1 LYLCFMK
8 TLLTTI
14 LLLLS
19 LTVKAQQVDVLYI
32 PSQKSL
38 VASYNYKQIG
48 CYVGGYYVTTF
59 PHPYIYTTPLTIVN
73 RAGLT
78 YVNKNNTFSI
88 MGGAYIK
95 SYFDEVELTPDI
107 WVKVYPI
114 RMITKDKTSLD
125 FALGINYMDGFRF
138 GIGVSIPYGSIYK

>member
-1 LYLCFMK
+1 MK

-19 LTVKAQQVDVLYI
+19 LTVKAQQVDALYI

-48 CYVGGYYVTTF
+48 CYIGGYYVTTF

-125 FALGINYMDGFRF
+125 FALGVNYMDGFRF
-138 GIGVSIPYGSIYK
+138 GVGVSIPYGSIYK

>member
-1 LYLCFMK
+1 MK
-8 TLLTTI
+8 TTLTI
-14 LLLLS
+14 IFLLLS
-19 LTVKAQQVDVLYI
+19 ITVNAQQVDALYV

-48 CYVGGYYVTTF
+48 LYIGGYYATTF
-59 PHPYIYTTPLTIVN
+59 PYPYIYTTPLTIIN

-78 YVNKNNTFSI
+78 YVNKNNTFSV
-88 MGGAYIK
+88 MGGVFIK
-95 SYFDEVELTPDI
+95 SYFDEVEFTPDI

-125 FALGINYMDGFRF
+125 FALGLNYMNGFRV
-138 GIGVSIPYGSIYK
+138 GVGVSIPYGSIYK

>member
-1 LYLCFMK
+1 MK
-8 TLLTTI
+8 TTLTI
-14 LLLLS
+14 IFLLLS
-19 LTVKAQQVDVLYI
+19 ITVNAQQVDALYV

-48 CYVGGYYVTTF
+48 LYIGGYYATTF
-59 PHPYIYTTPLTIVN
+59 PYPYIYTTPLTIIN

-78 YVNKNNTFSI
+78 YINKNNTFSV
-88 MGGAYIK
+88 MGGVFIK
-95 SYFDEVELTPDI
+95 SYFDEVEFTPDI

-125 FALGINYMDGFRF
+125 FALGINYMNGFRV
-138 GIGVSIPYGSIYK
+138 GVGVSIPYGSIYK

>member
-1 LYLCFMK
+1 MK

-19 LTVKAQQVDVLYI
+19 LTVKAQQVDALYI

-48 CYVGGYYVTTF
+48 CYIGGYYVTTF

-107 WVKVYPI
+107 WVKIYPI

-138 GIGVSIPYGSIYK
+138 GVGVSIPYGSIYR

>member
-1 LYLCFMK
+1 MK

-19 LTVKAQQVDVLYI
+19 LTVKAQQVDALYI

-48 CYVGGYYVTTF
+48 CYIGGYYVTTF

-73 RAGLT
+73 RVGLT

-138 GIGVSIPYGSIYK
+138 GVGVSIPYGSIYR

>member
-1 LYLCFMK
+1 MK

-14 LLLLS
+14 LLFLS
-19 LTVKAQQVDVLYI
+19 VIVKAQQVDALYI

-95 SYFDEVELTPDI
+95 SYFDEIELTPDI

>member
-1 LYLCFMK
+1 MK

-19 LTVKAQQVDVLYI
+19 LTVKAQQVDALYV

-48 CYVGGYYVTTF
+48 CYIGGYYVTTF

-125 FALGINYMDGFRF
+125 FALGVNYMDGFRF
-138 GIGVSIPYGSIYK
+138 GVGVSIPYGSIYR

>member
-1 LYLCFMK
+1 MK

-19 LTVKAQQVDVLYI
+19 LTVKAQQVDALYI

-38 VASYNYKQIG
+38 VVSYNYKQIG
-48 CYVGGYYVTTF
+48 CYIGGYYVTTF

-125 FALGINYMDGFRF
+125 FALGVNYMDGFRF
-138 GIGVSIPYGSIYK
+138 GVGVSIPYGSIYR

>member
-1 LYLCFMK
+1 MK
-8 TLLTTI
+8 ILLTTI

-19 LTVKAQQVDVLYI
+19 LTVKAQQVDALYI

-48 CYVGGYYVTTF
+48 CYIGGYYVTTF

-88 MGGAYIK
+88 MGGAYIE

-125 FALGINYMDGFRF
+125 FALGVNYMDGFRF
-138 GIGVSIPYGSIYK
+138 GVGVSIPYGSIYR

>member
-1 LYLCFMK
+1 MK
-8 TLLTTI
+8 TILTI
-14 LLLLS
+14 IFLLLS
-19 LTVKAQQVDVLYI
+19 ITVNAQQVDALYV

-48 CYVGGYYVTTF
+48 LYIGGYYATTF
-59 PHPYIYTTPLTIVN
+59 PYPYIYTTPLTIIN

-78 YVNKNNTFSI
+78 YVNKNNTFSV
-88 MGGAYIK
+88 MGGVFIK
-95 SYFDEVELTPDI
+95 SYFDEVEFTPDI

-125 FALGINYMDGFRF
+125 FALGINYMNGFRV
-138 GIGVSIPYGSIYK
+138 GVGVSIPYGSIYK

>member
-1 LYLCFMK
+1 MK

-19 LTVKAQQVDVLYI
+19 LTVKAQQVDALYI

-48 CYVGGYYVTTF
+48 CYIGGYYVTTF

-138 GIGVSIPYGSIYK
+138 GVGVSIPYGSIYR